1 MLNFKIHFYELKLK
15 IYYFIHSL
23 FSSFVISYFF
33 APNLINVLSNPFL
46 KFVIT
51 NDSDF
56 IFTNI
61 FEVFTTYY
69 TIALYFCCFFS
80 VPLGVYFSFSFI
92 KAGLFKYERDFFFFC
107 LKSFICSIFFSCLFT
122 YYIIVPCLLAFL
134 LTLDLVTDTNF
145 LFIKMETKI
154 YEYITFL
161 CKAFVFYCFFFFQIP
176 ILVFIFFYFKK
187 PTSKYMIGKRRFWIF
202 FCFIIACLFSSPDLF
217 SLVVLSLP
225 FLIFFEISIF
235 FLILKNN
242 YRYI

>member
-1 MLNFKIHFYELKLK
+1 MTEWLKVLVLKTILFIIAWVRISLYPHLLFVFMLNFKIHFYELKLK

-92 KAGLFKYERDFFFFC
+92 KAGLFKYERDFFFFW
-107 LKSFICSIFFSCLFT
+107 KFI
-122 YYIIVPCLLAFL
+122 Y
-134 LTLDLVTDTNF
+134 
-145 LFIKMETKI
+145 
-154 YEYITFL
+154 
-161 CKAFVFYCFFFFQIP
+161 
-176 ILVFIFFYFKK
+176 IFFYF
-187 PTSKYMIGKRRFWIF
+187 FDWFIF
-202 FCFIIACLFSSPDLF
+202 HNIINF
-217 SLVVLSLP
+217 
-225 FLIFFEISIF
+225 
-235 FLILKNN
+235 
-242 YRYI
+242 Y